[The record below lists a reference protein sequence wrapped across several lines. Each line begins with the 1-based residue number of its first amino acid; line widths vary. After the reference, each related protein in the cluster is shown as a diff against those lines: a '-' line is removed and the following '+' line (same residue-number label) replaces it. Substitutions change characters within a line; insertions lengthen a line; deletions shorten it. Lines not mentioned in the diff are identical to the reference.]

1 MSIINDKELYEEVIQ
16 DLIDSRGYTE
26 EEAKEWLVEYGDYL
40 ISAMWDEYSSFIEY
54 YAEYK
59 GT

>member
-1 MSIINDKELYEEVIQ
+1 MSIISDKELGEEVIQ
-16 DLIDSRGYTE
+16 DLTTFRGYSK
-26 EEAKEWLVEYGDYL
+26 EEAQEWLQEYGEDL
-40 ISAMWDEYSSFIEY
+40 ISAMWDEYSSFIEQ